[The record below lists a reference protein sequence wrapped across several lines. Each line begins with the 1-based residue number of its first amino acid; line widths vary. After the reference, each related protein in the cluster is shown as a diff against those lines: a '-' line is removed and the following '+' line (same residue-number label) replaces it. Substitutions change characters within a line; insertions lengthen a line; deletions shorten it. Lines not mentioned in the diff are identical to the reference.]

1 MDFNRMLY
9 RHQLSLMRL
18 DRAVTGEERRSHAQ
32 FARDHAV
39 QIQIVRNELGAADA
53 VCGFPT

>member
-1 MDFNRMLY
+1 MDLNRILH

-18 DRAVTGEERRSHAQ
+18 DRAVVGEERRAHRQ
-32 FARDHAV
+32 FARDYSV
-39 QIQIVRNELGAADA
+39 QIRMVRNELGAGDA

>member
-18 DRAVTGEERRSHAQ
+18 DNAVSGEERRAHAQ
-32 FARDHAV
+32 FAREYAV
-39 QIQIVRNELGAADA
+39 EIRIVRNELGAANA

>member
-1 MDFNRMLY
+1 MDFNRLLY

-18 DRAVTGEERRSHAQ
+18 DRAVSDEERRAHTQ
-32 FARDHAV
+32 FARDYSV
-39 QIQIVRNELGAADA
+39 QIRMVRNGLGADDA